1 MIPNTHVWIGVNPV
15 RIPDREID
23 GKRYRA
29 AEYDH
34 EYRGHWDP
42 TGDYTYRRGL
52 YDVEEQHSLSFSP
65 ILKMILASKE
75 LSRWKPLR
83 DYFLVGSE
91 QVIHC
96 KDSLGLCDHIHDLC
110 EEVINHFMSSE
121 VIGKFETLVQT
132 VNPNDPLSTYI
143 EAAIIAPL
151 IKIQQVIIPGRDYMV
166 TSHFRRGEG

>member
-15 RIPDREID
+15 RIPDREFD
-23 GKRYRA
+23 GKKYRA

-52 YDVEEQHSLSFSP
+52 YDVEEQHSLSFCP
-65 ILKMILASKE
+65 LLGMILASKD

-83 DYFLVGSE
+83 EYFLAGPE

-110 EEVINHFMSSE
+110 EEVIGHFMSSE
-121 VIGKFETLVQT
+121 VISKFESLVQT
-132 VNPNDPLSTYI
+132 NDPLSTYI
-143 EAAIIAPL
+143 ETTIVSPL
-151 IKIQQVIIPGRDYMV
+151 REIQEIIIPGRDYMI
-166 TSHFRRGEG
+166 TSHPRRGEG